1 MQTKEQFIGRH
12 FGIRCIALLTTLKHR
27 QFGLETNRHCKTN
40 VHLLMKEKITNL
52 THLQVD
58 PSHSYTWQSPGNYGY
73 ATIPVGYPGTP
84 RS

>member
-1 MQTKEQFIGRH
+1 MKGYR
-12 FGIRCIALLTTLKHR
+12 LS
-27 QFGLETNRHCKTN
+27 
-40 VHLLMKEKITNL
+40 LMKPKITNL

-58 PSHSYTWQSPGNYGY
+58 PSHSYTWQSPGNHGY